1 MRCLAG
7 AALVTILAVGWA
19 AADEPPAH
27 REQESGVASEAQSP
41 GADISAE
48 TGASPER
55 RLHPL
60 DWLILAAYAGGMLA
74 VGWYYA
80 RRTGSTE
87 DYLLGGRRM
96 RGWTIGL
103 SLFATLLSSL
113 SYLSWTGEMI
123 DNGPMFLA
131 QIVAFPVAAVLVG
144 WILIPL
150 VMRWKVTSAY
160 EILELRLGIAVRM
173 TATFL
178 FLSLR
183 LSWMAM
189 IIAATTKIV
198 LMPVLGLEPW
208 AMPLVCACLALVTVV
223 YTSMGGLRA
232 VVLTDVVQTFVLFGG
247 AVLSL
252 VLITHSLGGVG
263 PWWPSQWAATW
274 QSPAFWPDPSR
285 RDTLGGFVLLAL
297 SWHVCTAG
305 ADQMALQRYLSTRNV
320 RSARRAY
327 VISLVADALV
337 MVLMA
342 MLGLALAA
350 YFRVHPELLAE
361 GQTVANAADK
371 LFPRFIVVGLPP
383 GISGLVV
390 AGLLAAAMSSVSS
403 GVNSSCSVITADFI
417 DRFGGNR
424 SSGNRSSGNRS
435 SGDTRQVRRA
445 KIVSLWVG
453 VVVVALSLAVGTIEG
468 NLFEVVNKVVN
479 LFVAPLFVLFVMAL
493 FVPWANTSGT
503 LVAVACS
510 VAAAVAIAF
519 FQLAGLS
526 FVWIMP
532 VSLVVGVA
540 TGMAASGLT
549 RCGVAIA
556 RMLAFR
562 RG

>member
-7 AALVTILAVGWA
+7 VAMVTIIAVGWA
-19 AADEPPAH
+19 AADELPAH
-27 REQESGVASEAQSP
+27 REQKSAVASEARSP
-41 GADISAE
+41 GADTSAE
-48 TGASPER
+48 TGASPQR

-60 DWLILAAYAGGMLA
+60 DWLVLAAYAGGMLA

-103 SLFATLLSSL
+103 SLFATLLSTL

-173 TATFL
+173 VATFL

-183 LSWMAM
+183 LLWMAM
-189 IIAATTKIV
+189 IISATTKII
-198 LMPVLGLEPW
+198 LMPVLGLEAW
-208 AMPLVCACLALVTVV
+208 AMPLVCACLAVVTVL

-274 QSPAFWPDPSR
+274 ESPAFWPDPGR
-285 RDTLGGFVLLAL
+285 RDTFLGFVLLAL

-350 YFRVHPELLAE
+350 YFRIHPELLAE

-371 LFPRFIVVGLPP
+371 LFPRYIVVGLPP

-390 AGLLAAAMSSVSS
+390 AGLLAAAMSSLSS

-417 DRFGGNR
+417 DRFGGGQRN
-424 SSGNRSSGNRS
+424 
-435 SGDTRQVRRA
+435 GDARKVRRA
-445 KIVSLWVG
+445 RTVSLWVG
-453 VVVVALSLAVGTIEG
+453 VVVVALSLAVGSVEG

-479 LFVAPLFVLFVMAL
+479 LPVAPLFVLFVMAL

-503 LVAVACS
+503 LVAAACS
-510 VAAAVAIAF
+510 VAAAVAVAF

-532 VSLVVGVA
+532 VSLVVGVT